1 MPNVHQRAL
10 ASKKRYQVRV
20 RHHPAHACSEP
31 EEQQEATV
39 LVYYSNFQEKREIFL
54 PSTIKIYF
62 QKLSLAFKITSHS
75 YFRPTK
81 ISLKVIRGQQKYV
94 KKLLNAVK
102 FFLSNLST
110 SKNYFLQKISFKNIL
125 N

>member
-81 ISLKVIRGQQKYV
+81 ISLKVIRGQQKYF
-94 KKLLNAVK
+94 KKSLDAVK
-102 FFLSNLST
+102 F
-110 SKNYFLQKISFKNIL
+110 KKKVI
-125 N
+125 